1 MSAICAP
8 TCSRGRAGE
17 HRRHG
22 GAGAVV
28 AATALGADDLVE
40 YLEGEEAAT
49 TRDRIWDSVYS
60 QAIVPAERPDDRSE
74 INSAARALHYLEQLT
89 ELDAAGSAPS
99 RDALQS
105 VRLAVPPTVVPPA
118 DATGD
123 ESDDG
128 DVIEAVLERL
138 RSLEANLT
146 AMDAAMKDLRDVDR
160 AYRSERL
167 REFPTAALDL
177 SASDAVQKV
186 IDQETLTTPVLRV
199 PPAFVEAQP
208 SERVTPRASEE
219 LQLEMRSI
227 TVPEKQPWVLGQVGQ
242 ERLKTET
249 LTVRPATR
257 SFR

>member
-1 MSAICAP
+1 MA
-8 TCSRGRAGE
+8 RA
-17 HRRHG
+17 R
-22 GAGAVV
+22 VV

-49 TRDRIWDSVYS
+49 TRDRIWDSIS

-128 DVIEAVLERL
+128 DVIEAVLDSSVIGGQPHRYGCGHEKT
-138 RSLEANLT
+138 SG
-146 AMDAAMKDLRDVDR
+146 DVETR
-160 AYRSERL
+160 ARSERL

-177 SASDAVQKV
+177 SASDAVQKS
-186 IDQETLTTPVLRV
+186 DQSGDADDSCAAR
-199 PPAFVEAQP
+199 PACLCRGTA

-227 TVPEKQPWVLGQVGQ
+227 TVPEKQPWVLGRVGTG
-242 ERLKTET
+242 RLETET
-249 LTVRPATR
+249 TNRSGR
-257 SFR
+257 RRGSFR